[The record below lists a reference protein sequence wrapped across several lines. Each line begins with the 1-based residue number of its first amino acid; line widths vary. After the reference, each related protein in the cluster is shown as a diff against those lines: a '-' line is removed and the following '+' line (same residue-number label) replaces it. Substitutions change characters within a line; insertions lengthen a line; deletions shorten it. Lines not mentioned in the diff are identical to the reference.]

1 MYLRQLFIK
10 GFRNFKEITVNFD
23 RHCLIIGSNDVGKT
37 NLLQALRI
45 LLDKGFSIYDY
56 ELKESDFFAY
66 SDCRQI
72 VIRAYF
78 AEITEECITSRI
90 SGISD
95 EGDLVLEFQAERQ
108 PRKTT
113 YKFLLGPSDKPED
126 LNEIDGPSYKRFLN
140 LKYIGSRR
148 EFWDYINKAK
158 KDLLLKAKETRTDDL
173 IENDELLYQDIE
185 NKLFEV
191 DKTIPELSYI
201 KNATKNIN
209 EELNKL
215 SIHNSSQKIVFNSSA
230 TEAEGL
236 ISKLIISSEYNGKKM
251 LIGGE
256 GRINQIYLSLWASQ
270 NQPTDISNEV
280 SIICIEEPEAYL
292 HPHQQRELA
301 NYLAKKLSGQV
312 ILTTHSPFIVGEF
325 SPNEI
330 IRLYQRS
337 DNSTV
342 AASDGC
348 SEIIGRS
355 FSDFGYRM
363 SVIPAEAFFSDCVI
377 LVEGPSELIFYNT
390 LAKQIG
396 VDLDRLNISIL
407 NVGGVGF
414 IPYIDILN
422 ALSIN
427 WIVRTDN
434 DITKVPNSD
443 GKYQFSGVNRAIN
456 FLYYKKDLKEED
468 KKEAERLKNTFP
480 IINDKRNITGI
491 YENFEKIKKIL
502 ENYGIFLARIDLEED
517 LYKSCINSDL
527 KDFYFPCQEDEEIV
541 KDMKKRK
548 ASRMYEF
555 LKENKSCLVKLSFDD
570 LALPLLKAKNYI
582 ETNYG
587 TY

>member
-1 MYLRQLFIK
+1 
-10 GFRNFKEITVNFD
+10 
-23 RHCLIIGSNDVGKT
+23 
-37 NLLQALRI
+37 
-45 LLDKGFSIYDY
+45 
-56 ELKESDFFAY
+56 
-66 SDCRQI
+66 
-72 VIRAYF
+72 
-78 AEITEECITSRI
+78 
-90 SGISD
+90 
-95 EGDLVLEFQAERQ
+95 
-108 PRKTT
+108 
-113 YKFLLGPSDKPED
+113 
-126 LNEIDGPSYKRFLN
+126 
-140 LKYIGSRR
+140 
-148 EFWDYINKAK
+148 
-158 KDLLLKAKETRTDDL
+158 
-173 IENDELLYQDIE
+173 
-185 NKLFEV
+185 
-191 DKTIPELSYI
+191 
-201 KNATKNIN
+201 
-209 EELNKL
+209 
-215 SIHNSSQKIVFNSSA
+215 
-230 TEAEGL
+230 
-236 ISKLIISSEYNGKKM
+236 M

-330 IRLYQRS
+330 IRLYRRS

-414 IPYIDILN
+414 IPYIDILK

-570 LALPLLKAKNYI
+570 LALPLLKAKKLY
-582 ETNYG
+582 
-587 TY
+587 